1 MTLSAA
7 TIGRRSNG
15 APRCTDYDSRSIPL
29 KDPYTY
35 RNRLKSIPKLVIM
48 ATGDEFFTPDDSYAW
63 FDGMKENTWL
73 RLLPNS
79 EHGMSLH
86 SLSSQNI
93 RQGFMIYQFVNG

>member
-7 TIGRRSNG
+7 TIGRISNG
-15 APRCTDYDSRSIPL
+15 APRSTDYDSRSIPL

-93 RQGFMIYQFVNG
+93 RQGFMIY